1 MIRRPPR
8 STLFPYTTLFRS
20 QPIVARD
27 PASDEEEVARDRH
40 AGAALGETREGL
52 RIPVEMPVAVVD
64 VEPVLECVGVAPEL
78 VAAAHDVEVRMP
90 VAVGVEEDRVDV
102 LGKTIRLERRLPAG
116 AERAVALLDE
126 QAAGLPLG
134 AADVDVV

>member
-20 QPIVARD
+20 
-27 PASDEEEVARDRH
+27 
-40 AGAALGETREGL
+40 
-52 RIPVEMPVAVVD
+52 PVEMPVAVVD
-64 VEPVLECVGVAPEL
+64 VEPVLERVGVTPEL
-78 VAAAHDVEVRMP
+78 VAAAHDVEVRMS

-102 LGKTIRLERRLPAG
+102 LGKTIRLERRLRAG